1 MEKSSYNRSIKIHLA
16 YALIFIL
23 ALELSNRYHKL
34 LETFSKFYRRH
45 FDIVKIQCQTKTTT
59 PARPFKTLRILRL
72 EIYTKKNAG
81 QKFNFS
87 QYHLKTLLLIWFLN
101 VL

>member
-59 PARPFKTLRILRL
+59 LRILRL

-81 QKFNFS
+81 QKFNLS